1 MFDDY
6 SGYAKNFFVL
16 RKCNA
21 IRMPGPEFGLMF
33 GSYIDTERVE
43 CFSEGVFSIVA
54 TIVIT

>member
-21 IRMPGPEFGLMF
+21 IRMPGPEFDLMF
-33 GSYIDTERVE
+33 GSYIDTERV
-43 CFSEGVFSIVA
+43 
-54 TIVIT
+54 